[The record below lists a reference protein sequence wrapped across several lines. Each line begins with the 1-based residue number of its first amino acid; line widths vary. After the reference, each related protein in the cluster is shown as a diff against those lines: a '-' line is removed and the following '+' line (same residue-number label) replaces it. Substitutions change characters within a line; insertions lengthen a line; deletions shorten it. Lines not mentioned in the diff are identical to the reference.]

1 MSSPVGFIPS
11 HQVPPQGMAAWS
23 QPDPSMKPVGA
34 LSPGAGLKLLNISG
48 AWAQVADPLGNSYW
62 VDYRLLVPMQPAGLQ
77 AQAQALGMQTAPS
90 GFGDPSRGLG
100 QPGLQGAAIGQPGLQ
115 GTGLGA
121 PSSAG
126 GFGQPGLQGAAIGQ
140 PGLQGTGLGAPSSAG
155 GFGKRPDL
163 GPGVGIGPPPPSIQ
177 AGNLWGDFSAVGISQ
192 KDSSK
197 TTRMGRI
204 EVVVS
209 PRRAVASLLCA
220 AATAAAIVSC
230 FLPWFKA
237 GNVKWSAMNAPI
249 FLLFGLVNHVHA
261 VPAFFIKLAY
271 LIFAIGFL
279 GVMVTFRSRG
289 RLGKLVMAFLMA
301 AVTFG
306 YMGQFVGH
314 LRDHVKEIQ
323 PFAANAPSHVNLFT
337 LAGTGADLAIISIAL
352 FLISAIVSPTGYA
365 LT

>member
-1 MSSPVGFIPS
+1 MTSPTDFIPS

-23 QPDPSMKPVGA
+23 QPNPSIKPVGA
-34 LSPGAGLKLLNISG
+34 LPPGAGLKLLNVSG

-77 AQAQALGMQTAPS
+77 AQALGTQLAAPS
-90 GFGDPSRGLG
+90 GIRG
-100 QPGLQGAAIGQPGLQ
+100 A
-115 GTGLGA
+115 
-121 PSSAG
+121 SG
-126 GFGQPGLQGAAIGQ
+126 GFGQPGVQGGGQQGA
-140 PGLQGTGLGAPSSAG
+140 GLGAPFAGG
-155 GFGKRPDL
+155 GFGMRPDR

-177 AGNLWGDFSAVGISQ
+177 AGNLWGDFTAVGMAQ
-192 KDSSK
+192 KDSSR
-197 TTRMGRI
+197 TTHMGRI

-209 PRRAVASLLCA
+209 PRRAIASVLCA

-289 RLGKLVMAFLMA
+289 RLGKLVTAFLMA

>member
-90 GFGDPSRGLG
+90 GFGDPSRGL
-100 QPGLQGAAIGQPGLQ
+100 
-115 GTGLGA
+115 
-121 PSSAG
+121 
-126 GFGQPGLQGAAIGQ
+126 GQPGLQGAAIGQ

>member
-1 MSSPVGFIPS
+1 MTSPVGFMPT
-11 HQVPPQGMAAWS
+11 HQVPPEGMAAWN

-34 LSPGAGLKLLNISG
+34 LAPGMGLRVLNISG
-48 AWAQVADPLGNSYW
+48 AWAQVADPLGNAYW
-62 VDYRLLVPMQPAGLQ
+62 VDYRLLVPMQPVGLQ
-77 AQAQALGMQTAPS
+77 GQVQALGTQPAPS
-90 GFGDPSRGLG
+90 GLG
-100 QPGLQGAAIGQPGLQ
+100 QPGVQGGGQQ
-115 GTGLGA
+115 GGGISA
-121 PSSAG
+121 PLRGG
-126 GFGQPGLQGAAIGQ
+126 GFGM
-140 PGLQGTGLGAPSSAG
+140 
-155 GFGKRPDL
+155 RPDL

-177 AGNLWGDFSAVGISQ
+177 AGNLWGDFTAVGISK

-197 TTRMGRI
+197 TTRLGRI

-209 PRRAVASLLCA
+209 PRRAIASVLCA

-237 GNVKWSAMNAPI
+237 GNVKWTAMNAPI

-289 RLGKLVMAFLMA
+289 RLGKLVTAFLMA